1 MLQQSEFGSRLRA
14 LREKRGLSQ
23 AALAEGA
30 ISTGYLSRLESGA
43 RRPTPR
49 VVAYLAQRLGVPV
62 SVLEDPS
69 ADPVDAVEASPFTQV
84 LATVISASGHDRAAE
99 PLAEAL
105 RADGQRDPAQ
115 RWQALWLLAEIR
127 GDEGERDEQRHLLE
141 ELVELS
147 GQLGVASLLARAQ
160 TQLSR
165 CLRTL
170 GDTAGAREYAQR
182 AYDVA
187 GELSLTDRA
196 ATLQALVSALAEAGR
211 LDEAR
216 THADELCR
224 LTEPAG
230 GTLHVEALWAAATV
244 RTRQG
249 DHAGAIVRLEEAL
262 SGANSRQDLHLWIR
276 LHLAAASLYLQTTP
290 AQPEQ
295 ARAVLDT
302 VEPVLRL
309 IGTERHHQEHQS
321 LRAHLAFAEGRLD
334 DARAICDAAADRR
347 SLLSFRDR
355 LKLAALQ
362 ARLAILGGDAD
373 GGIRA
378 LQDVARQ
385 AEQAHNVELAAELWR
400 SLAETLARPYGGD
413 PALAG
418 RAPTG

>member
-1 MLQQSEFGSRLRA
+1 MLQQSEFGPRLRA

-23 AALAEGA
+23 AALAKGG

-49 VVAYLAQRLGVPV
+49 VVAYLAQRLGVPA
-62 SVLEDPS
+62 SVLEDPN
-69 ADPVDAVEASPFTQV
+69 ADPVNVVQASPFTQI
-84 LATVISASGHDRAAE
+84 LAAMISASGDDRVAE

-105 RADGQRDPAQ
+105 RTDGQRDPAE

-127 GDEGERDEQRHLLE
+127 GDAGERDEQRHLLE
-141 ELVELS
+141 ELVKLS
-147 GQLGVASLLARAQ
+147 TQLGVAPLLARAQ

-170 GDTAGAREYAQR
+170 GDTTGAREYAQQ
-182 AYDVA
+182 AHSIAD
-187 GELSLTDRA
+187 ELSLTDRA
-196 ATLQALVSALAEAGR
+196 ATLQALVSALAEAGQ

-224 LTEPAG
+224 LTKPAG
-230 GTLHVEALWAAATV
+230 GTLHVEALWSAATV

-249 DHAGAIVRLEEAL
+249 DHAGAIAYLEDAL
-262 SGANSRQDLHLWIR
+262 SGANSRNDLQLWIR
-276 LHLAAASLYLQTTP
+276 LHLAAASLYLQITP
-290 AQPEQ
+290 AQPSQ
-295 ARAVLDT
+295 ARTALDAVG
-302 VEPVLRL
+302 PVLNL
-309 IGTERHHQEHQS
+309 IGTERHHQELQS
-321 LRAHLAFAEGRLD
+321 LQAHLAFAEGRLD
-334 DARAICDAAADRR
+334 DARALCEAAAAQR

-355 LKLAALQ
+355 LKLAALH
-362 ARLAILGGDAD
+362 ARLSILGGDAD

-385 AEQAHNVELAAELWR
+385 AEEAHNVELAAELWR
-400 SLAETLARPYGGD
+400 NLAETLAKPYGDG

-418 RAPTG
+418 RAATG